1 MAAQIQ
7 LQGAQ
12 VTVYDPR
19 AMDNARKMFPSLSY
33 ADSPIEAVAGA
44 HVVLHL
50 TEWQEFRELDP
61 AVLGEVVARRRL
73 LDGRNVLDGKRW
85 RAAGWRYR
93 AMGRP
98 FSE

>member
-1 MAAQIQ
+1 M
-7 LQGAQ
+7 
-12 VTVYDPR
+12 TVYDPK

-33 ADSPIEAVAGA
+33 AASALEAVEGA

-61 AVLGEVVARRRL
+61 AVLAPLVAERRL
-73 LDGRNVLDGKRW
+73 LDGRNVLDGPRW
-85 RAAGWRYR
+85 REAGWIYR

-98 FSE
+98 